1 RWAPL
6 PGQYADYALWQRELL
21 GSEDDP
27 DSLISRQGAYWR
39 GALAGMPEELTLPC
53 DRPRPAVASHRGHS
67 VPLRVPAQVHARLLE
82 LARANRA
89 TLSMVMQAA
98 LAVLLSRLGAGT
110 DIPIGAAFA
119 GRTDQG
125 LNDLVGYFVNTLV
138 VRSDLSGDPGFTE
151 VLGRVRAV
159 GLSALA
165 NQDIPFER
173 LVEDLAP
180 ARSLARHP
188 LFQVALTVQNNTAAV
203 LDLPGIR
210 AEAVSAA
217 SPTARFDLDVAV
229 SEVTE
234 AGGVPAG
241 LLGAVIAAA
250 DLFDRESVEQIAGR
264 LVRVVEAVTADPGLR
279 VSEVDVLDA
288 AERHRLLAEWNDT
301 AVDLPPVSVPEM
313 IAVQAAR
320 TPDAIAVSSEGVLV
334 SYAELDARAGRLAR
348 YLAGLGAGRESVV
361 GLCLPR
367 GAEMIVA
374 LLAVWQAGAGYLPID
389 PDLPAERVSYM
400 LANAGPVCVLTAA
413 AVAGVV
419 PAQDAPA
426 PVVVLDDPQVAAAV
440 AAMAD
445 DSRPL
450 PPVAAGQLAYVI
462 YTSGSTGTP
471 KGVAVTQGGLA
482 NTAGVFAP
490 VFGTGPDVA
499 VLQFTSFS
507 FDASV
512 LDVAVSLTSGACL
525 VVASAA
531 QRADAGLLRDLV
543 ISAGVRVAS
552 VVPSLLQV
560 LAPEDLRSVRRL
572 MVGGEAISS
581 GLARAWASGRVLV
594 HPYGPTETGVM
605 VASWRVDAA
614 RVPEGSTVPFGR
626 PAGNSRL
633 FVLDDRLCPV
643 PLGVAGGL
651 YVAGAQ
657 LARGY
662 VGRAGLTAERF
673 VADPLDPAGGG
684 RLYWTGDVV
693 RWTADGQ
700 LAFVGRADEQV
711 KIRGFRIE
719 PAEVETALAA
729 DPRVGQAAVIAREDT
744 LGDKRLV
751 AYVVPAAAA
760 AGQGLD
766 GAGELPE
773 AVREFA
779 AARLPEYMVPA
790 AVVVLDSL
798 PLSPNGK
805 LDRATLPAP
814 DLAAAAGVGR
824 GPADAREELLCQ
836 AFADVLGLVAV
847 EPEDDFF
854 ALGGHSLLAVRLAS
868 RVRAVL
874 GV

>member
-1 RWAPL
+1 MIPLSFAQRRLWFIEQLDVPSALYNIPVEVRLSGEVDAAALGAALRDVIGRHEVLRTVFPTADGEPYQRILAADELDWELQVAEVTADELSAAAEAASTCVFDLATEVPIRAWLFSAGPDEHVLVLVVHHIASDGWSWAPLARDVAAAYAARRAGRAPRWAPL

-450 PPVAAGQLAYVI
+450 PPVAAG
-462 YTSGSTGTP
+462 
-471 KGVAVTQGGLA
+471 
-482 NTAGVFAP
+482 
-490 VFGTGPDVA
+490 
-499 VLQFTSFS
+499 
-507 FDASV
+507 
-512 LDVAVSLTSGACL
+512 
-525 VVASAA
+525 
-531 QRADAGLLRDLV
+531 
-543 ISAGVRVAS
+543 
-552 VVPSLLQV
+552 
-560 LAPEDLRSVRRL
+560 
-572 MVGGEAISS
+572 
-581 GLARAWASGRVLV
+581 
-594 HPYGPTETGVM
+594 
-605 VASWRVDAA
+605 
-614 RVPEGSTVPFGR
+614 
-626 PAGNSRL
+626 
-633 FVLDDRLCPV
+633 
-643 PLGVAGGL
+643 
-651 YVAGAQ
+651 
-657 LARGY
+657 
-662 VGRAGLTAERF
+662 
-673 VADPLDPAGGG
+673 
-684 RLYWTGDVV
+684 
-693 RWTADGQ
+693 
-700 LAFVGRADEQV
+700 
-711 KIRGFRIE
+711 
-719 PAEVETALAA
+719 
-729 DPRVGQAAVIAREDT
+729 
-744 LGDKRLV
+744 
-751 AYVVPAAAA
+751 
-760 AGQGLD
+760 
-766 GAGELPE
+766 
-773 AVREFA
+773 
-779 AARLPEYMVPA
+779 
-790 AVVVLDSL
+790 
-798 PLSPNGK
+798 
-805 LDRATLPAP
+805 
-814 DLAAAAGVGR
+814 
-824 GPADAREELLCQ
+824 
-836 AFADVLGLVAV
+836 
-847 EPEDDFF
+847 
-854 ALGGHSLLAVRLAS
+854 
-868 RVRAVL
+868 
-874 GV
+874 